1 MTLDANPEYMYGTR
15 GRKRGLPH
23 EQFVYADVRE
33 GMGRGF
39 TARQICDEYR
49 GRLGMN
55 LKQVERVME
64 TLRANDY
71 AGPRLHGVGRGGD
84 KIGDEQ
90 MEFLL
95 RWLEDTGARKT
106 SETMCQMLRIR
117 FRINVTGSGM
127 RRALERYRI
136 SYKKLTQMDKRA
148 FTPAVREL
156 TRVFLLRRLGLDKRD
171 GVWVDEFLY
180 KPENVGS
187 KYGYASSYLRAIQVD
202 DGRGSG
208 DGVMFIAAMT
218 DTEVLPIT
226 LPVVQPA
233 TVTGWLF
240 EMWCVVFL
248 LPAMLVRGKRFVA
261 MDNARVHRKRVL
273 RALFWAVGIFV
284 IFLPPYSPWFM
295 PIEKVFLSTHMK
307 CNRRVR
313 DVRANF
319 IPRVLEVLH
328 GHTPNECAGCVRHTG
343 WV

>member
-1 MTLDANPEYMYGTR
+1 MVGGH
-15 GRKRGLPH
+15 GR
-23 EQFVYADVRE
+23 E
-33 GMGRGF
+33 
-39 TARQICDEYR
+39 
-49 GRLGMN
+49 
-55 LKQVERVME
+55 
-64 TLRANDY
+64 
-71 AGPRLHGVGRGGD
+71 
-84 KIGDEQ
+84 
-90 MEFLL
+90 
-95 RWLEDTGARKT
+95 KT

-117 FRINVTGSGM
+117 FRINITGSGM
-127 RRALERYRI
+127 RRALGRYRI
-136 SYKKLTQMDKRA
+136 SYKKLTQMYKRA

-218 DTEVLPIT
+218 DTEVLPVT

-240 EMWCVVFL
+240 EMWFIVFL

-284 IFLPPYSPWFM
+284 IFIPPYSPWFM
-295 PIEKVFLSTHMK
+295 PIEKMFLSTHMAVTVGFVTFVPTSFRVSSR
-307 CNRRVR
+307 CSTGTPLTSAPAAFDTRVGYDLFVRFIRCSGVRWYYVYTRSQESPSGAARERRQAFPGTR
-313 DVRANF
+313 TNF
-319 IPRVLEVLH
+319 RLRTKLI
-328 GHTPNECAGCVRHTG
+328 
-343 WV
+343 